1 MNAFGI
7 KLLAVVLMVA
17 DHAGKL
23 LFPQLLVLQLL
34 GRLSFPLFAWLLGM
48 GERYTKNF
56 NAYIYRL
63 LALAIISQPAYS
75 LAFSSVRLNIFF
87 TLLIGLLTIRYY
99 QHFGAGFR
107 WAIYVCSGLVASVL
121 GFDYGFYGVLTI
133 VLLTRYQVLQVRFWV
148 AWVLLNLLSS
158 LPGSFLYIG
167 SYQFLAVLAPLVVI
181 SYKNQ
186 QGRKSY
192 LFYAFYP
199 MHLMILYFLAM
210 YV

>member
-1 MNAFGI
+1 MNTFEI
-7 KLLAVVLMVA
+7 KLLAVVLMIT

-34 GRLSFPLFAWLLGM
+34 GRLSFPLFAWLLGI
-48 GERYTKNF
+48 GERHTKNF
-56 NAYIYRL
+56 NAYAYRL

-87 TLLIGLLTIRYY
+87 TLLIGLLTIRYS
-99 QHFGAGFR
+99 QHLTAVFR
-107 WAIYVCSGLVASVL
+107 WAIYLCSGLVASAL

-148 AWVLLNLLSS
+148 AWVLLNLLCS

-167 SYQFLAVLAPLVVI
+167 SYQFLAAFAPLVVI
-181 SYKNQ
+181 SYNNQ

-199 MHLMILYFLAM
+199 IHLIILYFLAM

>member
-63 LALAIISQPAYS
+63 LVLAIISQPAYS
-75 LAFSSVRLNIFF
+75 LAFSSARLNIFF
-87 TLLIGLLTIRYY
+87 TLLIGLLTIRYS
-99 QHFGAGFR
+99 QRFGAGVR
-107 WAIYVCSGLVASVL
+107 WAIYVCSGLVASAL

-133 VLLTRYQVLQVRFWV
+133 VLLTKYQVLQIHFWV

-158 LPGSFLYIG
+158 LPGSFLYIS
-167 SYQFLAVLAPLVVI
+167 SYQVLAVFAPLVVI
-181 SYKNQ
+181 SYNNH

-199 MHLMILYFLAM
+199 MHLMILYFL
-210 YV
+210 

>member
-1 MNAFGI
+1 MNAFEI

-56 NAYIYRL
+56 NAYAYRL

-87 TLLIGLLTIRYY
+87 TLLIGLLTTRYS
-99 QHFGAGFR
+99 QRFGAGFR
-107 WAIYVCSGLVASVL
+107 WAIYLCSGLLASAL
-121 GFDYGFYGVLTI
+121 GFDYGCYGVLTI
-133 VLLTRYQVLQVRFWV
+133 VLLTKYQVLQVRFWV
-148 AWVLLNLLSS
+148 AWVLLNLLCS
-158 LPGSFLYIG
+158 LPEFFLYIA
-167 SYQFLAVLAPLVVI
+167 SYQFLAVFAPLVVI
-181 SYKNQ
+181 SYNNQ

>member
-17 DHAGKL
+17 DHVGKL

-87 TLLIGLLTIRYY
+87 TLLIGLLTIRYS